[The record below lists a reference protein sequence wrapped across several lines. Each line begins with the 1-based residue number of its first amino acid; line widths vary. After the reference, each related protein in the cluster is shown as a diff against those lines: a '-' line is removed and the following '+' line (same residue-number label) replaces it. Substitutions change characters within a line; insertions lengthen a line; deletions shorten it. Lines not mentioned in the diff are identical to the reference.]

1 MRNAIFWPMIA
12 QAGLT
17 AAAWVWMYVV
27 RLGEMHRRRIDPQ
40 SLADSRMA
48 AALEDVTPADN
59 LRNLFEM
66 PVLFFA
72 VCLALAITDLATTA
86 QLALAWLYV
95 GLRAVHSLIH
105 VTYNRVMH
113 RFMVH
118 VASTL
123 VVFAMWGLFAVSLAS
138 Q

>member
-1 MRNAIFWPMIA
+1 MRNPIFWPMIA
-12 QAGLT
+12 QAALT
-17 AAAWVWMYVV
+17 AAVWVWMYIV

-48 AALEDVTPADN
+48 ATLENVTAADN

-72 VCLALAITDLATTA
+72 LCLALAIADLATTA

-95 GLRAVHSLIH
+95 GLRALHSLIH
-105 VTYNRVMH
+105 LTYNRVMH
-113 RFMVH
+113 RFAVH
-118 VASTL
+118 VAGTL
-123 VVFAMWGLFAVSLAS
+123 VVFAMWGLFAAALAGK
-138 Q
+138 